1 MGSKRYEDDMTT
13 IAKVFAK
20 AFPAASVESDI
31 LKLVAIF
38 CGIGLLLS
46 ACLEL
51 NGISLGELIF

>member
-1 MGSKRYEDDMTT
+1 MTT

-38 CGIGLLLS
+38 CGIGLLMS